1 MDMILLE
8 KINRWLMSLED
19 TCLPPE
25 LYDLSTKEIEQ
36 LIQYIYKHKAMI
48 RFYNKLNSDVVEIN
62 RLEKLKN
69 RINAEMNRIK
79 AFIQPQRS
87 SVMCLLQGYTGDYM
101 LLKGVTSEVLT
112 GNTGLLRVSGDWDIW
127 ARDPK
132 DFTEYASRNGFLV
145 DDESC
150 APHEFSKLLCADNDE
165 VMIEV
170 HQSFP
175 NISIPTELLCRD
187 LTTKVGYLNISYPS
201 FSDISGEITSVKWG
215 SYGNIRIASIELAVI
230 IMCMNVYRDSLY
242 EPYKL
247 PNVRLLD
254 LLEIYMLSK
263 SEKFSAK
270 KFGCLVDK
278 FNSQQSVSFCHKLL
292 SCFYEDVAL
301 PDYNIDLRILKL
313 MNAEF
318 SVFLLQDSSNFF
330 HRLCCETFESRVQTL
345 HPTRIKLDEWY
356 STKDFFKYQGTDGS
370 KDKEFD
376 FDFTFIKNES
386 ENLSLRYQVDGT
398 KEHNDNFFVI
408 FKNHMEH
415 LHMHI
420 NAEGQFYYDSFGL
433 RNDENFE
440 IEENDKTYN
449 VIFNFRHVN
458 MESKI
463 YAVVAVEK
471 FMNGNRHQTV
481 VPVIIE
487 Q

>member
-1 MDMILLE
+1 MDAIHLE
-8 KINRWLMSLED
+8 RINSWLMSLKSI
-19 TCLPPE
+19 CLPAE
-25 LYDLSTKEIEQ
+25 LYNLSVKEIDQ
-36 LIQYIYKHKAMI
+36 LIRYMYKHKAI
-48 RFYNKLNSDVVEIN
+48 VRCYNKLKNAVEID
-62 RLEKLKN
+62 RLATLYN
-69 RINAEMNRIK
+69 RIKAEMNRIE
-79 AFIQPQRS
+79 AFIQPQRFK
-87 SVMCLLQGYTGDYM
+87 VMHLLQGYTGDYM

-112 GNTGLLRVSGDWDIW
+112 GNPDLLRVSGDWDIW

-132 DFTEYASRNGFLV
+132 GFTEYASQNGFLV

-150 APHEFSKLLCADNDE
+150 APHEFSKLRCADNDKI
-165 VMIEV
+165 MIEV

-175 NISIPTELLCRD
+175 NISLPTELLCRD
-187 LTTKVGYLNISYPS
+187 STTRVGYLNISYPS
-201 FSDISGEITSVKWG
+201 FSDISDEIISVKWG

-230 IMCMNVYRDSLY
+230 FMCMNVYRDSLY

-263 SEKFSAK
+263 SEKFSTE
-270 KFGCLVDK
+270 KFSCLVDK
-278 FNSQQSVSFCHKLL
+278 FNSQQSVTFCHKILN
-292 SCFYEDVAL
+292 CFYEDVAL
-301 PDYNIDLRILKL
+301 PDYNIDLSILKL

-318 SVFLLQDSSNFF
+318 SVFLLQDSSDFF
-330 HRLCCETFESRVQTL
+330 HRLCCETFESRVQSL
-345 HPTRIKLDEWY
+345 HPTRITLGKRY
-356 STKDFFKYQGTDGS
+356 STKDLLKYQGTDGS
-370 KDKEFD
+370 KDKESD
-376 FDFTFIKNES
+376 FDFTFTKNES
-386 ENLSLRYQVDGT
+386 GNLTLQYQVNGT

-420 NAEGQFYYDSFGL
+420 NAEDQFYYDSFGL

-449 VIFNFRHVN
+449 VVFNFRHVD

>member
-1 MDMILLE
+1 ME
-8 KINRWLMSLED
+8 KEVGIWIVSF
-19 TCLPPE
+19 
-25 LYDLSTKEIEQ
+25 LSSKFRP
-36 LIQYIYKHKAMI
+36 L
-48 RFYNKLNSDVVEIN
+48 
-62 RLEKLKN
+62 
-69 RINAEMNRIK
+69 
-79 AFIQPQRS
+79 FIFR
-87 SVMCLLQGYTGDYM
+87 
-101 LLKGVTSEVLT
+101 TSF
-112 GNTGLLRVSGDWDIW
+112 DWDIW
-127 ARDPK
+127 ARDPRA
-132 DFTEYASRNGFLV
+132 FTEYASQNGFLV
-145 DDESC
+145 DKESC
-150 APHEFSKLLCADNDE
+150 APHEFSKLFCAENE
-165 VMIEV
+165 KIMIEV

-175 NISIPTELLCRD
+175 NISLPTELLCRD
-187 LTTKVGYLNISYPS
+187 STTRVGYLNISYPT
-201 FSDISGEITSVKWG
+201 FSDISDEIISVKWG

-263 SEKFSAK
+263 SEKFSAE
-270 KFGCLVDK
+270 KFVCLVEK

-292 SCFYEDVAL
+292 SCFYKDVAL
-301 PDYNIDLRILKL
+301 PDYNIDLHILKL

-318 SVFLLQDSSNFF
+318 SVFIPQESADFF
-330 HRLCCETFESRVQTL
+330 QKLCCETFDDRVQTL
-345 HPTRIKLDEWY
+345 HPTKIKFGKQY
-356 STKDFFKYQGTDGS
+356 STKDLLKYQGTDGL
-370 KDKEFD
+370 KDKESD
-376 FDFTFIKNES
+376 FDFTFTKNES
-386 ENLSLRYQVDGT
+386 GNLTLQYQVNGT

-449 VIFNFRHVN
+449 VVFNFRHVD
-458 MESKI
+458 MEPKI